1 MRKEVSL
8 INIWNDPNLYN
19 KKTGKILKKKLA
31 YYTEKMYDYAIEEQ
45 FMQNPGNSSDF
56 HCPARCCLAFARQ
69 SRDSHAP
76 DCGFCSLCAC
86 FCCYE
91 AERLNSNESC

>member
-31 YYTEKMYDYAIEEQ
+31 YYTEKMYDYAIE
-45 FMQNPGNSSDF
+45 GNFYAS
-56 HCPARCCLAFARQ
+56 CRRQ
-69 SRDSHAP
+69 DKAL
-76 DCGFCSLCAC
+76 LCKTTGV
-86 FCCYE
+86 
-91 AERLNSNESC
+91 

>member
-45 FMQNPGNSSDF
+45 FMQNPGNSLDL
-56 HCPARCCLAFARQ
+56 HCPARWIYGITRTF
-69 SRDSHAP
+69 S
-76 DCGFCSLCAC
+76 
-86 FCCYE
+86 
-91 AERLNSNESC
+91 